1 MAEKLSKIRRKMNR
15 KTMFMLAS
23 LIIVAVMSYA
33 ASANCLDFRE
43 GVLDAQEWQQN
54 ETGFEMECF
63 QIGVDKGTHTLIV
76 AYESEKDLTYRLVD
90 MSENDGENNLG
101 KEIIS
106 GTLAGGE
113 PQTGV
118 QFTLDEAAE
127 KLTLYLESA
136 DNTATPGYWI
146 LETDGSV
153 YSDFLL
159 VFLCAAAGI
168 FFLYFVSERKN
179 GKYLIAAVTAAVL
192 STLPF
197 LNGSL
202 QIGDDLEFH
211 MTRIRGLAGALQS
224 GQFPVRLS
232 TAFASGYGMS
242 VDMMYPELFLYIPA
256 VLYLAGISLMT
267 SYKFL
272 ILCVN
277 IASACIG
284 LYSFKRLLGSE
295 RYGLAVTL
303 LWLLNP
309 YRLVNSFFRAAVGE
323 MLALVFLPLLLYGVY
338 ELVFGNARKWYVSA
352 IAATGIIQS
361 HILSVEMSVIFVAA
375 VMVLG
380 LGSILKNGWKERF
393 KGMAKAALTVIG
405 VNLWFLVPFL
415 THFGDGN
422 RIQERATSL
431 QDSAVDLYDVFH
443 FAVKYVAPYDNGGVR
458 RQEFVSIGPAVLLGS
473 LLFVYYAFI
482 RKTLGERFRKI
493 GTACLG
499 AGICSCYLAT
509 RFFPWRYI
517 QNEMESLYDLLGI
530 IQFPWRFL
538 GYAALFL
545 SVVSGIAVMELL
557 REKKEAMA
565 AVMAGLTAVMALS
578 CMDQY
583 TTRDVYISDRSEIKT
598 YGWTT
603 FDYYAADTDGAAIQ
617 DQGDR
622 VFSDGDL
629 RVTDYERNGV
639 EVSFDYSGEGVSKL
653 KLPIYDYGMHVVYL
667 DGKEIQP
674 ANPENH
680 QLTVEIPEEKA
691 SGHIEVRYQE
701 PTVYVIANIVSLIS
715 IAGLAAASIWK
726 RRRNK

>member
-23 LIIVAVMSYA
+23 LIIAAVMSYA
-33 ASANCLDFRE
+33 ASANCLDSRE
-43 GVLDAQEWQQN
+43 GVLDGQEWQQN

-106 GTLAGGE
+106 GTLDGGE

-256 VLYLAGISLMT
+256 VLYLAGVSLVT

-309 YRLVNSFFRAAVGE
+309 YRLVNIFFRAAVGE

-422 RIQERATSL
+422 RIQEQATSL
-431 QDSAVDLYDVFH
+431 QDSAVDLYDIFH
-443 FAVKYVAPYDNGGVR
+443 FAVKYVGPYENGGVR
-458 RQEFVSIGPAVLLGS
+458 RQEFVSIGPVVLLGS
-473 LLFVYYAFI
+473 IIFLYYAFI
-482 RKTLGERFRKI
+482 KKSLEKRIRKI
-493 GTACLG
+493 GLICLG
-499 AGICSCYLAT
+499 AGACSCYLAT
-509 RFFPWRYI
+509 RLFPWRYI
-517 QNEMESLYDLLGI
+517 QNEMEWLYNVLGI

-545 SVVSGIAVMELL
+545 SVAAGIAVVELL
-557 REKKEAMA
+557 REKKDAAA
-565 AVMAGLTAVMALS
+565 AVLGGLAVVMAVS

-583 TTRDVYISDRSEIKT
+583 TTRDVYISDRSEIKA

-603 FDYYAADTDGAAIQ
+603 FDYYAEDTDGAAIQ

-622 VFSDGDL
+622 VLSDGEIE
-629 RVTDYERNGV
+629 VMDYTRNGV
-639 EVSFDYSGEGVSKL
+639 DLSFDFSGEEGSKL
-653 KLPIYDYGMHVVYL
+653 RLPIYDYGMHEIYL
-667 DGKEIQP
+667 NGEKIQQ
-674 ANPENH
+674 AVSENH
-680 QLTVEIPEEKA
+680 QITVELPEGTTE
-691 SGHIEVRYQE
+691 GHIEAKYAE
-701 PTVYVIANIVSLIS
+701 PLVYSISSMISLVS
-715 IAGLAAASIWK
+715 IAGLTVTGILK
-726 RRRNK
+726 KRRNK

>member
-1 MAEKLSKIRRKMNR
+1 
-15 KTMFMLAS
+15 MFMLAS
-23 LIIVAVMSYA
+23 LIIAAVMSYA
-33 ASANCLDFRE
+33 ASANCLDSRE
-43 GVLDAQEWQQN
+43 GVLDGQEWQQN

-106 GTLAGGE
+106 GTLDGGE

-256 VLYLAGISLMT
+256 VLYLAGVSLVT

-309 YRLVNSFFRAAVGE
+309 YRLVNIFFRAAVGE

-422 RIQERATSL
+422 RIQEQATSL
-431 QDSAVDLYDVFH
+431 QDSAVDLYDIFH
-443 FAVKYVAPYDNGGVR
+443 FAVKYVGPYENGGVR
-458 RQEFVSIGPAVLLGS
+458 RQEFVSIGPVVLLGS
-473 LLFVYYAFI
+473 IIFLYYAFI
-482 RKTLGERFRKI
+482 KKSLEKRIRKI
-493 GTACLG
+493 GLICLG
-499 AGICSCYLAT
+499 AGACSCYLAT
-509 RFFPWRYI
+509 RLFPWRYI
-517 QNEMESLYDLLGI
+517 QNEMEWLYNVLGI

-545 SVVSGIAVMELL
+545 SVAAGIAVVELL
-557 REKKEAMA
+557 REKKDAAA
-565 AVMAGLTAVMALS
+565 AVLGGLAVVMAVS

-583 TTRDVYISDRSEIKT
+583 TTRDVYISDRSEIKA

-603 FDYYAADTDGAAIQ
+603 FDYYAEDTDGAAIQ

-622 VFSDGDL
+622 VLSDGEIE
-629 RVTDYERNGV
+629 VMDYTRNGV
-639 EVSFDYSGEGVSKL
+639 DLSFDFSGEEGSKL
-653 KLPIYDYGMHVVYL
+653 RLPIYDYGMHEIYL
-667 DGKEIQP
+667 NGEKIQQ
-674 ANPENH
+674 AVSENH
-680 QLTVEIPEEKA
+680 QITVELPEGTTE
-691 SGHIEVRYQE
+691 GHIEAKYAE
-701 PTVYVIANIVSLIS
+701 PLVYSISSMISLVS
-715 IAGLAAASIWK
+715 IAGLTVTGILK
-726 RRRNK
+726 KRRNK

>member
-1 MAEKLSKIRRKMNR
+1 MSEKGMEARKKINR
-15 KTMFMLAS
+15 KTGFLIIALVVAALVSFAAS
-23 LIIVAVMSYA
+23 L
-33 ASANCLDFRE
+33 NCLDSRT
-43 GVLDAQEWQQN
+43 GMLDGQEWQQMDS
-54 ETGFEMECF
+54 GYEMECF
-63 QIGVDKGTHTLIV
+63 QIGVDKGKHTLIV
-76 AYESEKDLTYRLVD
+76 AYESDADLRYRLVD
-90 MSENDGENNLG
+90 MSQNDGENQLG

-106 GTLAGGE
+106 GTFAGGV

-118 QFTLDEAAE
+118 EFTLDEASE
-127 KLTLYLESA
+127 KLTLYLESGDDSA
-136 DNTATPGYWI
+136 RPGYWA

-153 YSDFLL
+153 YNDFIL

-168 FFLYFVSERKN
+168 LFIYFVSERKN
-179 GKYLIAAVTAAVL
+179 GKYLIAAVTAAVIL
-192 STLPF
+192 TVPF
-197 LNGSL
+197 LSGSL

-211 MTRIRGLAGALQS
+211 LTRIRGLAGALQS
-224 GQFPVRLS
+224 GQFPARLS

-256 VLYLAGISLMT
+256 VLYLAGVSLMT

-277 IASACIG
+277 IASACVG
-284 LYSFKRLLGSE
+284 FYSFRKLLGSE
-295 RYGLAVTL
+295 RYGLTVTL

-309 YRLVNSFFRAAVGE
+309 YRLVNIFFRAAVGE
-323 MLALVFLPLLLYGVY
+323 MLALVFLPLLLYGMY
-338 ELVFGNARKWYVSA
+338 ELIWGDAKKWWVAA

-361 HILSVEMSVIFVAA
+361 HILSVEMSILFVAA
-375 VMVLG
+375 AVILG
-380 LGSILKNGWKERF
+380 IGCILKSGWKERF
-393 KGMAKAALTVIG
+393 AGMAKAALTVVG

-415 THFGDGN
+415 AHFGDGN
-422 RIQERATSL
+422 RIQEQATSL
-431 QDSAVDLYDVFH
+431 QDSAVDLYDIFH
-443 FAVKYVAPYDNGGVR
+443 FAVKYVGPYVNGGVR
-458 RQEFVSIGPAVLLGS
+458 RQEFVSIGPVVLLGS

-482 RKTLGERFRKI
+482 RKSLGERLRKI

-517 QNEMESLYDLLGI
+517 QNEMGSLYDLLGI

-622 VFSDGDL
+622 VFSDGEL

-674 ANPENH
+674 ADPENH

>member
-23 LIIVAVMSYA
+23 LIIAAVMSYA
-33 ASANCLDFRE
+33 ASANCLDSRE
-43 GVLDAQEWQQN
+43 GVLDGQEWQQN

-106 GTLAGGE
+106 GTLDGGE

-256 VLYLAGISLMT
+256 VLYLAGVSLVT

-309 YRLVNSFFRAAVGE
+309 YRLVNIFFRAAVGE

-422 RIQERATSL
+422 RIQEQATSL
-431 QDSAVDLYDVFH
+431 QDSAVDLYDIFH
-443 FAVKYVAPYDNGGVR
+443 FAVKYVGPYENGGVR
-458 RQEFVSIGPAVLLGS
+458 RQEFVSIGPVVLLGS
-473 LLFVYYAFI
+473 IIFLYYAFI
-482 RKTLGERFRKI
+482 KKSLEKRIRKI
-493 GTACLG
+493 GLICLG
-499 AGICSCYLAT
+499 AGACSCYLAT
-509 RFFPWRYI
+509 RLFPWRYI
-517 QNEMESLYDLLGI
+517 QNEMEWLYNVLGI

-545 SVVSGIAVMELL
+545 SVAAGIAVVELL
-557 REKKEAMA
+557 REKKDAAA
-565 AVMAGLTAVMALS
+565 AVLGGLAVVMAVS

-583 TTRDVYISDRSEIKT
+583 TTRDVYISDRSEIKA

-603 FDYYAADTDGAAIQ
+603 FDYYAEDTDGAAIQ

-622 VFSDGDL
+622 VLSDGEIE
-629 RVTDYERNGV
+629 VMDYTRNGV
-639 EVSFDYSGEGVSKL
+639 DLSFDFSGEESSKL
-653 KLPIYDYGMHVVYL
+653 RLPIYDYGMHEIYL
-667 DGKEIQP
+667 NGEKIQQ
-674 ANPENH
+674 AVSENH
-680 QLTVEIPEEKA
+680 QITVELPEGTTE
-691 SGHIEVRYQE
+691 GHIEAKYAE
-701 PTVYVIANIVSLIS
+701 PLVYSISSMISLVS
-715 IAGLAAASIWK
+715 IAGLTVTGILK
-726 RRRNK
+726 KRRNK

>member
-1 MAEKLSKIRRKMNR
+1 MEVRKKVNR
-15 KTMFMLAS
+15 KTVFLIVALVVAALVSFAAS
-23 LIIVAVMSYA
+23 L
-33 ASANCLDFRE
+33 NCLDSRN
-43 GVLDAQEWQQN
+43 GVLDGQEWQQ
-54 ETGFEMECF
+54 TDSGYEMECF
-63 QIGVDKGTHTLIV
+63 QIGVDKGKHTLIV
-76 AYESEKDLTYRLVD
+76 AYESDTDLRYRLVD
-90 MSENDGENNLG
+90 ISQNDGENQLG

-106 GTLAGGE
+106 GTFSGGV

-118 QFTLDEAAE
+118 EFTLDEAAE
-127 KLTLYLESA
+127 KLTLYLESGDDSA
-136 DNTATPGYWI
+136 RPGYWV

-153 YSDFLL
+153 YNDFIL
-159 VFLCAAAGI
+159 VFLCVAAGI
-168 FFLYFVSERKN
+168 LFACFVSERKN
-179 GKYLIAAVTAAVL
+179 GKYLIASVTAAVL
-192 STLPF
+192 LTAPF
-197 LNGSL
+197 LSGSL

-232 TAFASGYGMS
+232 TAFASGYGLS

-256 VLYLAGISLMT
+256 VLYLAGVSLT
-267 SYKFL
+267 TAYKFL

-277 IASACIG
+277 IASACVG
-284 LYSFKRLLGSE
+284 FYSFRRLLGSE

-309 YRLVNSFFRAAVGE
+309 YRLVNIFFRAAVGE
-323 MLALVFLPLLLYGVY
+323 MLALVFLPLLLYGMY
-338 ELVFGNARKWYVSA
+338 ELIWGNAKKWWVSA

-361 HILSVEMSVIFVAA
+361 HILSVEMSLLFVAA
-375 VMVLG
+375 AVILG
-380 LGSILKNGWKERF
+380 IGRILKSGWKERF
-393 KGMAKAALTVIG
+393 AGMAKAALTVVG

-415 THFGDGN
+415 AHFGDGN
-422 RIQERATSL
+422 RIQEQATSL
-431 QDSAVDLYDVFH
+431 QDSAVDLYDIFH
-443 FAVKYVAPYDNGGVR
+443 FAVKYVGPYVNGGVR
-458 RQEFVSIGPAVLLGS
+458 RQEFVSIGPVVLLGS

-482 RKTLGERFRKI
+482 RKSLGERLRKI

-517 QNEMESLYDLLGI
+517 QNEMGSLYDLLGI

-603 FDYYAADTDGAAIQ
+603 FDYYAVDTDGAAIQ

-622 VFSDGDL
+622 VFSDGEL

-674 ANPENH
+674 ADPENH
-680 QLTVEIPEEKA
+680 QLTVEIPEEKM